1 MRTDSQN
8 RTESVSDAGR
18 PRRRT
23 LLTLTQ
29 ATLVL
34 AVLLTVIGG
43 CAILRERP
51 LPAVDDGLGDG
62 PDVGGGLDGRT
73 PVPLPRLHTDDGDGF
88 VVIAHRGAS
97 GYAPENTMSAF
108 RLAREM
114 RAEMIELDIMLTADG
129 VPVAFHDDDLAKT
142 TDEEGAISLRT
153 LAELRELE
161 AGAWFA
167 EEFDGEPIPTLDE
180 VLEWASGRMSL
191 NIEIKTEAW
200 RASLEQ
206 SVEPRVVDAVRRH
219 GMERHVLFSSF
230 DYRVVARLKELAP
243 EIPTAVL
250 YEKTQSAGR
259 DPVRTVRDLGADAFN
274 CSWRELTPE
283 WLAGLKSAGIPV
295 FVYTVNDPRRMR
307 RLIEQGVA
315 GIFSDYPDELSQA
328 AAASR

>member
-1 MRTDSQN
+1 M
-8 RTESVSDAGR
+8 
-18 PRRRT
+18 
-23 LLTLTQ
+23 
-29 ATLVL
+29 
-34 AVLLTVIGG
+34 
-43 CAILRERP
+43 
-51 LPAVDDGLGDG
+51 
-62 PDVGGGLDGRT
+62 
-73 PVPLPRLHTDDGDGF
+73 PRLLTDDGDGF

-97 GYAPENTMSAF
+97 GYAPENTMTAF
-108 RLAREM
+108 RLAHEM
-114 RAEMIELDIMLTADG
+114 RSEMVELDIMLTADG

-142 TDEEGAISLRT
+142 TDEEGSISLRT

-200 RASLEQ
+200 RASLDQ
-206 SVEPRVVDAVRRH
+206 SVEPRVVEAVRRH

-250 YEKTQSAGR
+250 YEKSQSAGR
-259 DPVRTVRDLGADAFN
+259 GPVQTVRYLGADAFN

-283 WLAGLKSAGIPV
+283 WLGELKAAGIPV
-295 FVYTVNDPRRMR
+295 FIYTVNDPRRMR
-307 RLIEQGVA
+307 RLIEQVVT
-315 GIFSDYPDELSQA
+315 GIFSDYSHKLGKA
-328 AAASR
+328 AAQSR